1 MAGMAGIGNNWMR
14 HHSETIRMLPS
25 QRASFDIPRHI
36 CYLNAASYSPLPL
49 RTLEAG
55 RAAVGR
61 KGAPWTIEAS
71 FANAQ
76 HERARTAAA
85 RLIHAEPADI
95 ALIPSV
101 SYGVATAAKLLTPGR
116 GTRVLVLE
124 NDHSSP
130 VLEWHARAES
140 QGFVVETIKQP
151 TNADWTSAVLESI
164 ERAGAAPV
172 SLASISSV
180 HWSDG
185 GLIDVEKIGAAL
197 RQRGGAFL
205 VDATQSAGVL
215 AMDVQRLDPDFVI
228 FPTYKWLLGPY
239 GRTFLYVAKRH
250 QGGIP
255 LEQTS
260 AGRRNVRAENAVYFG
275 DLDYIGD
282 SRRFDMG
289 ERDHFIS
296 MEMASIGMEML
307 ADWGA
312 PAIAERLA
320 MLTERIAAG
329 VRGIGVSMP
338 EPHLRA
344 PHILSL
350 AFEGGMPAGLVEGL
364 ASEGIYVAPR
374 LGRMRVS
381 PHVYNDEGDADRFV
395 EALGRRLRG

>member
-1 MAGMAGIGNNWMR
+1 
-14 HHSETIRMLPS
+14 MLPS
-25 QRASFDIPRHI
+25 QRALFDIPRHI

-101 SYGVATAAKLLTPGR
+101 SYGVATAAKLLSPGR

-130 VLEWHARAES
+130 VLEWHLRAEA
-140 QGFVVETIKQP
+140 QGFVVETIKQRVD
-151 TNADWTSAVLESI
+151 ADWTSSVLDCI
-164 ERAGAAPV
+164 ERTGAPPV

-185 GLIDVEKIGAAL
+185 GLIDIEKVGAAL

-205 VDATQSAGVL
+205 VDATQGAGVL

-250 QGGIP
+250 QDGIP

-275 DLDYIGD
+275 DLDYVGD
-282 SRRFDMG
+282 ARRFDMG

-296 MEMASIGMEML
+296 MEMAAIGMEML

-312 PAIAERLA
+312 PAIAHRLA
-320 MLTERIAAG
+320 MLTARIAAS
-329 VRGIGVSMP
+329 VRELGVSMP

-350 AFEGGMPAGLVEGL
+350 AFDGGMPAGLVEGL

-381 PHVYNDEGDADRFV
+381 PHVYNDEADADRFV
-395 EALGRRLRG
+395 EVLGRRLRG